1 MPAAN
6 ASTPS
11 EIDLKKL
18 TWVRVRDGKP
28 YVAWD
33 RIALVFGMQLAAMA
47 LGVFT
52 VSRLTNAPF
61 RLPVAALISC
71 GVAVFL
77 IVVVE
82 WQRQLVISG
91 KPTFRW
97 SLAALFWLTI
107 VAAIFFAVV
116 SYCAAEILRGQRV
129 TVELRKVVGAGG
141 GVGTAGSGER
151 ITCVVTRS
159 DFGDDDLRNVIGIT
173 ELDGEQPSELVM
185 LTIEN
190 SSVTDAGLRELARC
204 QKLDFLALPSIAM
217 SDETIEAIAQC
228 RQLVILNCDESKL
241 SPKQMACLRA
251 ALPDVKLNGKTWAW
265 RGAQN
270 ANAKPVAKSAP

>member
-6 ASTPS
+6 ASTPP

-265 RGAQN
+265 RDAQN
-270 ANAKPVAKSAP
+270 ANAKPVENSAP